1 MGVKNFVDKY
11 FLGHDDEDED
21 EAVSKKTKPP
31 EKKASKP
38 KPAAKPAQPEKK
50 PLQTSLKSQTEYK
63 DYTQGASYLNPQNDL
78 NGGNEMNERFK
89 SNNNAANNGN
99 NNSGQY
105 SRPANS
111 YSSQPQQSSGNI
123 NNMNNNSNNQNG
135 TNREVKIAAQT
146 TLQIVLARPVEFSE
160 SKAIAKELN
169 NQKTVLL
176 NLELVEQKE
185 ARRILDFLA
194 GVAFAND
201 GDIKMMAQNT
211 FAFMP
216 KNVGFSGV
224 DLMSELENNGLG
236 F

>member
-1 MGVKNFVDKY
+1 MGVKDFVGKY
-11 FLGHDDEDED
+11 FLGHDDESEQ
-21 EAVSKKTKPP
+21 EVVPKKTKPP
-31 EKKASKP
+31 EKTKASKP
-38 KPAAKPAQPEKK
+38 KPAAKPV
-50 PLQTSLKSQTEYK
+50 QTENKTNDSQYQTK
-63 DYTQGASYLNPQNDL
+63 YTDYNQGRSYLPPKNDL
-78 NGGNEMNERFK
+78 NGGKEMNERFK
-89 SNNNAANNGN
+89 SSNANNGS
-99 NNSGQY
+99 NNSNPY
-105 SRPANS
+105 SRQANS
-111 YSSQPQQSSGNI
+111 YSSQPQQSSNGM
-123 NNMNNNSNNQNG
+123 NNMNTNSNNGQNG

-146 TLQIVLARPVEFSE
+146 TLQIVLARPVEFGE
-160 SKAIAKELN
+160 AKAIAKELN